1 MPTSGCWPPR
11 PTSPDWPCSGS
22 AQPPKDGRWPPEQ
35 GRPGPSTGTAPRSKA
50 RPTPGD
56 QHNRW
61 PPRAD
66 PGQSAGGEISQASS
80 PSRISLFDTSHL
92 VSASVDRIVVVT
104 GGSRGI
110 GRAAAARFA
119 ADGDDVVITGRDADQ
134 LAKAAAE
141 IDARPQRCDATVA
154 TDVEALAEAVG
165 DRLYVLVNM
174 AGSNADT
181 YDPLPLD
188 APLAQVADRWRANL
202 E

>member
-92 VSASVDRIVVVT
+92 GHGERTEHPAAVFRDGATADRGQPRHEEGDRSAVRCETGPATAAKLTVDNT
-104 GGSRGI
+104 GPAQPAMPVL
-110 GRAAAARFA
+110 AATTLQ
-119 ADGDDVVITGRDADQ
+119 VVIGS
-134 LAKAAAE
+134 
-141 IDARPQRCDATVA
+141 
-154 TDVEALAEAVG
+154 VG
-165 DRLYVLVNM
+165 SAGL
-174 AGSNADT
+174 AGSVNS
-181 YDPLPLD
+181 
-188 APLAQVADRWRANL
+188 
-202 E
+202 

>member
-92 VSASVDRIVVVT
+92 GAYET
-104 GGSRGI
+104 P
-110 GRAAAARFA
+110 
-119 ADGDDVVITGRDADQ
+119 
-134 LAKAAAE
+134 
-141 IDARPQRCDATVA
+141 IDKMLSLPPQRAILERVPD
-154 TDVEALAEAVG
+154 EGAEPRPDG
-165 DRLYVLVNM
+165 
-174 AGSNADT
+174 
-181 YDPLPLD
+181 P
-188 APLAQVADRWRANL
+188 
-202 E
+202 

>member
-56 QHNRW
+56 QHNRC

-92 VSASVDRIVVVT
+92 GVRCQSLPALVITRIA
-104 GGSRGI
+104 RGDTAQTALSEEP
-110 GRAAAARFA
+110 GK
-119 ADGDDVVITGRDADQ
+119 GDD
-134 LAKAAAE
+134 L
-141 IDARPQRCDATVA
+141 
-154 TDVEALAEAVG
+154 
-165 DRLYVLVNM
+165 N
-174 AGSNADT
+174 
-181 YDPLPLD
+181 
-188 APLAQVADRWRANL
+188 
-202 E
+202 